1 MARFPLKEAEV
12 AVLAEAMIAGLT
24 DNPTIYP
31 ILPVA
36 VAELSTS
43 KNEFLAAKN
52 EVIATKAAWEAALA
66 VKDAVK
72 ETLTRQMRDDLR
84 YAETTVHFD
93 DAKLML
99 IGWGAKRQPAPLIAP
114 GQSMELTVPVQ
125 ADGSLS
131 LAWKA
136 PADGGTVAA
145 YQVMRRSRAG
155 GAFEDVA
162 TAVIPEATLTAQP
175 KGVELEYQII
185 AVNKAGQGPP
195 SNTQMVV
202 L

>member
-1 MARFPLKEAEV
+1 MARFPLKEAEISE
-12 AVLAEAMIAGLT
+12 LADEMIAGLT
-24 DNPTIYP
+24 DNPAVYP

-36 VAELSTS
+36 VAELTTS
-43 KNEFLAAKN
+43 KNEFLAAKSG
-52 EVIATKAAWEAALA
+52 VVAAKAAYEAALA
-66 VKDAVK
+66 VKDAAK
-72 ETLTRQMRDDLR
+72 ETLTGQMKEDIR
-84 YAETTVHFD
+84 YAENTAGFD
-93 DAKLML
+93 DAKLKL
-99 IGWGAKRQPAPLIAP
+99 IGWGAKRVSVSLTAP
-114 GQSMELTVPVQ
+114 GQTLELTVPMQ
-125 ADGSLS
+125 GDGSVM

-136 PADGGTVAA
+136 PIDGGDGAA
-145 YQVMRRSRAG
+145 YQVMRRPRAE

-185 AVNKAGQGPP
+185 AINKAGQGPP